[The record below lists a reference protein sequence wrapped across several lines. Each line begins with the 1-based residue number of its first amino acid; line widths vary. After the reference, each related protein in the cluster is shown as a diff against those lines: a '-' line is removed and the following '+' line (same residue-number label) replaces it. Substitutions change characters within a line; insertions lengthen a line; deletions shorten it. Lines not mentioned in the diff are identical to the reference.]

1 MTQQNSNVGLPVD
14 NSADPN
20 QAEKDMAGAMNPDAG
35 MMTPPAPAAPDMG
48 MMQPNAAP
56 SDAQLQATAEEG
68 ANIAIQGGMQAID
81 AANQS
86 ENVSEETVAKLEEGV
101 SLIAEAKDEMKA
113 ANVPGNPGLT
123 DNGGTTNPSAQ
134 GTGTEEA

>member
-1 MTQQNSNVGLPVD
+1 MAQQNSNVGLPVD
-14 NSADPN
+14 NSTDPN
-20 QAEKDMAGAMNPDAG
+20 QAENDMAGAMTPDAG
-35 MMTPPAPAAPDMG
+35 MTPPAPAAPDMG

-56 SDAQLQATAEEG
+56 SDAQLQSQAEEG

-86 ENVSEETVAKLEEGV
+86 ENVSEQTVSKLEEGV
-101 SLIAEAKDEMKA
+101 ALIAEAKDEMKA
-113 ANVPGNPGLT
+113 TNVPGNPGLT
-123 DNGGTTNPSAQ
+123 DGGGTTNPSAQ